1 MRSIFYLSVT
11 QEKCRQGC
19 RKPHYLLNL
28 SSMFSPLEMYSCSSS
43 AHVDKVS
50 PVAVSVSAPTT
61 RGYPWLWGIAGWYCQ
76 HLCGLLWKQDVSHTQ
91 WEAYA
96 FKGEVWPHLQSWVF
110 GSFHFWFSKVK
121 FLSKTMLLFIF
132 FFFFLLLW
140 VYMHP
145 FSKEPISYRHTACL
159 LVCLSLL

>member
-61 RGYPWLWGIAGWYCQ
+61 RGYPWLRGIAGWYCQ

-96 FKGEVWPHLQSWVF
+96 FKGEVWLHLQSWAF

-121 FLSKTMLLFIF
+121 FLSKTMFLFIF
-132 FFFFLLLW
+132 FFFSSPLGL
-140 VYMHP
+140 H
-145 FSKEPISYRHTACL
+145 A
-159 LVCLSLL
+159 SLLQRANILQAHSLLS

>member
-19 RKPHYLLNL
+19 RKPRYLLNL

-61 RGYPWLWGIAGWYCQ
+61 RGYPWLRGIAGWYCQ

-96 FKGEVWPHLQSWVF
+96 FKGEVWLHLQSWAF

-132 FFFFLLLW
+132 FFFSSPLGL
-140 VYMHP
+140 H
-145 FSKEPISYRHTACL
+145 A
-159 LVCLSLL
+159 SLLQRANILQAHSLLS

>member
-19 RKPHYLLNL
+19 RKPRYLLNL

-61 RGYPWLWGIAGWYCQ
+61 RGYPWLRGIAG
-76 HLCGLLWKQDVSHTQ
+76 
-91 WEAYA
+91 
-96 FKGEVWPHLQSWVF
+96 
-110 GSFHFWFSKVK
+110 
-121 FLSKTMLLFIF
+121 
-132 FFFFLLLW
+132 
-140 VYMHP
+140 
-145 FSKEPISYRHTACL
+145 
-159 LVCLSLL
+159 